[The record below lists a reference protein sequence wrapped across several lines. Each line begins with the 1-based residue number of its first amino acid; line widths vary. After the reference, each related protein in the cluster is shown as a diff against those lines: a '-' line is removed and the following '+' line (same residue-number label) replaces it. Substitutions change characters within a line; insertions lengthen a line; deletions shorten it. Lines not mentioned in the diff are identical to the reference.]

1 MINRKLSLRQTI
13 IKIVILFLS
22 IIIISKLL
30 ESYSNHVDLSKQLL
44 APSISHPFGTDMFG
58 RDVLARSI
66 CGFSNAL
73 LIAILAYTIS
83 FIIGLML
90 GVILAYKAGIIDEVF
105 YHLSNL
111 VFSFPSFILASY
123 LASVV
128 DGGLLT
134 LVFLIS
140 LHGSFYNAKIVR
152 AQIFSILKEDYIT
165 DLKLLGASDSYI
177 IFNHLV
183 REGFLLL
190 LPTMPLMIGHTILT
204 ISSFSFLGFGI
215 KPPNADIGLML
226 QENFT
231 ILSIAPWTCILP
243 GLFQVIFIGIM
254 CKNGE
259 SIRKYMRYEDEKYDK

>member
-1 MINRKLSLRQTI
+1 MINRKLGFRNTI
-13 IKIVILFLS
+13 IKLSFIFLS
-22 IIIISKLL
+22 IIIISRFL
-30 ESYSNHVDLSKQLL
+30 ESYSNYVDLSKQLL

-73 LIAILAYTIS
+73 LIAILAYLIS
-83 FIIGLML
+83 FFIGIML
-90 GVILAYKAGIIDEVF
+90 GVILAFKGGIIDEVF
-105 YHLSNL
+105 YHISNL

-123 LASVV
+123 LATVAN
-128 DGGLLT
+128 GGLLT
-134 LVFLIS
+134 LIFLIS

-152 AQIFSILKEDYIT
+152 AHIVSVLKEDYIT
-165 DLKLLGASDSYI
+165 DLKLLGASNSYI
-177 IFNHLV
+177 IFHHLI

-190 LPTMPLMIGHTILT
+190 LPTMPLMMGHTILT

-226 QENFT
+226 QENFS

-243 GLFQVIFIGIM
+243 GLFQVILIGIM

-259 SIRKYMRYEDEKYDK
+259 SIRKYMRYEDEGNDK